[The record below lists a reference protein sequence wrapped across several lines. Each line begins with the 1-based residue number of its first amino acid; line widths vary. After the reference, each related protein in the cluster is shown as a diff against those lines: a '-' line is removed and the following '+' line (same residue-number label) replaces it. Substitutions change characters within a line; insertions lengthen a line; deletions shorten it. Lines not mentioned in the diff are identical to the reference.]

1 MRVLLSP
8 LARAP
13 LPTRVFFFFFF
24 VLPSFPPPLPFAIR
38 QSALFFSL
46 ILCYKFQF
54 SSVCRPKRGANGK
67 GASERKQNAVGLLSL
82 SLSRCVSVFRA
93 RFFVL
98 ARSRFSAASKRVFV
112 VFECVTFFPSRVSS
126 TVFFFSHKFRVFES
140 FPGTFGSG
148 FRNDILSAFFRTP
161 PSRERERERGRHED
175 SLENAVRRALETF
188 SGALFSFVAFDHPSG
203 LVFSKWI
210 SFVSSLL
217 LIRFFQSE
225 SKTTV

>member
-8 LARAP
+8 LTRAL

-24 VLPSFPPPLPFAIR
+24 FLPSFPPPLPFAIR

-46 ILCYKFQF
+46 LLCYKFQF
-54 SSVCRPKRGANGK
+54 SSVCRPKRGANAK

-93 RFFVL
+93 RFFLL

-126 TVFFFSHKFRVFES
+126 TVFFSLINLGFFFIES
-140 FPGTFGSG
+140 FLRHFGIRFQKRHSFG
-148 FRNDILSAFFRTP
+148 LLPNTP
-161 PSRERERERGRHED
+161 LQRERER
-175 SLENAVRRALETF
+175 
-188 SGALFSFVAFDHPSG
+188 PP
-203 LVFSKWI
+203 
-210 SFVSSLL
+210 
-217 LIRFFQSE
+217 
-225 SKTTV
+225 

>member
-46 ILCYKFQF
+46 LLCYKFQF

-140 FPGTFGSG
+140 FQALLDPVSETT
-148 FRNDILSAFFRTP
+148 FFR
-161 PSRERERERGRHED
+161 PSSEHPLQRARARER
-175 SLENAVRRALETF
+175 
-188 SGALFSFVAFDHPSG
+188 PP
-203 LVFSKWI
+203 
-210 SFVSSLL
+210 
-217 LIRFFQSE
+217 
-225 SKTTV
+225 

>member
-8 LARAP
+8 LTRAP

-24 VLPSFPPPLPFAIR
+24 LPSFPPPLPFAIR

-46 ILCYKFQF
+46 LLCYKFQF

-126 TVFFFSHKFRVFES
+126 TVFFSLINLGFLSLFRHLKRIRFQKRHS
-140 FPGTFGSG
+140 FGLLP
-148 FRNDILSAFFRTP
+148 NTP
-161 PSRERERERGRHED
+161 PQRERARER
-175 SLENAVRRALETF
+175 
-188 SGALFSFVAFDHPSG
+188 PP
-203 LVFSKWI
+203 
-210 SFVSSLL
+210 
-217 LIRFFQSE
+217 
-225 SKTTV
+225 